1 MPDRRRAVFEKMIQ
15 DRMQLQRLELK
26 YQISEEMALAI
37 RDFISSYL
45 EVDEFGATRPNL
57 SYPVHSLYLDS
68 PSLATFRHT
77 INGNKNRY
85 KLRIRFYENR
95 PNAPVYFEIK
105 RRMNNAILKQRGAV
119 RREAVDRVLA
129 GQLPEPNEI
138 ASNDPRHLAGIQRFL
153 GLMIELQARPTA
165 HVAYLREAWMSPR
178 DNSVRVTMDREV
190 YFEPDPSTLMLAT
203 MAEPVLVFGRRVILE
218 LKFTG
223 RFPDWWNE
231 LIRVFGL
238 PQASAAK
245 YADGITCFG
254 EQRVRAI
261 VEAGPEAWVAQ
272 NRMVLQLPPKPTTT
286 TRTESSASLS
296 SA

>member
-1 MPDRRRAVFEKMIQ
+1 MSQ

-26 YQISEEMALAI
+26 YQISDEMALAV

-68 PSLATFRHT
+68 PTLATFRHT
-77 INGNKNRY
+77 INGNKNRF

-119 RREAVDRVLA
+119 RRDAVDQVLA

-138 ASNDPRHLAGIQRFL
+138 ASSDPRHLAGIQRFVS
-153 GLMIELQARPTA
+153 LMTELQARPTA

-178 DNSVRVTMDREV
+178 DNSVRVTMDRDV
-190 YFEPDPSTLMLAT
+190 FFEPDPTNLMLAT
-203 MAEPVLVFGRRVILE
+203 MVDPVLVFGRRVILE

-231 LIRVFGL
+231 LVRVFGL
-238 PQASAAK
+238 QQASAAK
-245 YADGITCFG
+245 YADGITCYG
-254 EQRVRAI
+254 EARVRSI
-261 VEAGPEAWVAQ
+261 VDAGPQAWIGQ
-272 NRMVLQLPPKPTTT
+272 NAMVPPTPTNPRAET
-286 TRTESSASLS
+286 SPSFSA
-296 SA
+296 A

>member
-1 MPDRRRAVFEKMIQ
+1 
-15 DRMQLQRLELK
+15 MQLQRLELK
-26 YQISEEMALAI
+26 YQISDEMALAV
-37 RDFISSYL
+37 RDFVSSYL

-77 INGNKNRY
+77 INGNKNRF

-119 RREAVDRVLA
+119 RRDAVDRILA

-138 ASNDPRHLAGIQRFL
+138 ASSDPRHLAGIQRFL
-153 GLMIELQARPTA
+153 GLMTDLQAVPTG

-178 DNSVRVTMDREV
+178 DNSVRVTMDRDV
-190 YFEPDPSTLMLAT
+190 YFEPDPTTLMLAT
-203 MAEPVLVFGRRVILE
+203 MVDPVLVFGRRVILE

-223 RFPDWWNE
+223 RYPDWWNE
-231 LIRVFGL
+231 LVRVFGL

-245 YADGITCFG
+245 YADGIACYG
-254 EQRVRAI
+254 ESRVKAAI
-261 VEAGPEAWVAQ
+261 AAGPDAWIALNREALSAPAQ
-272 NRMVLQLPPKPTTT
+272 PAPP
-286 TRTESSASLS
+286 RQAVSSA
-296 SA
+296 

>member
-1 MPDRRRAVFEKMIQ
+1 MSQ

-26 YQISEEMALAI
+26 YQVSDELALAI
-37 RDFISSYL
+37 RDFVSSYL

-68 PSLATFRHT
+68 PSLATYRHT
-77 INGNKNRY
+77 INGNKNRF

-129 GQLPEPNEI
+129 GQLPTPDEL
-138 ASNDPRHLAGIQRFL
+138 ASTDPKHLAGIQRFL
-153 GLMIELQARPTA
+153 TLMTELQARPTA

-178 DNSVRVTMDREV
+178 DNSVRVTLDREV
-190 YFEPDPSTLMLAT
+190 FFEPDPTTLMLAT
-203 MAEPVLVFGRRVILE
+203 MADPISVFGTRVILE

-223 RFPDWWNE
+223 RYPDWWNE
-231 LIRVFGL
+231 LVRVFGL

-245 YADGITCFG
+245 YADGIAKYG
-254 EQRVRAI
+254 EARVRSI
-261 VEAGPEAWVAQ
+261 VDAGPGAWIDR
-272 NRMVLQLPPKPTTT
+272 NRATEPPTPQAPTPPRVVLP
-286 TRTESSASLS
+286 A
-296 SA
+296 

>member
-1 MPDRRRAVFEKMIQ
+1 
-15 DRMQLQRLELK
+15 MQLQRLELK
-26 YQISEEMALAI
+26 YQISEEMALAV
-37 RDFISSYL
+37 RDFVSSYL

-68 PSLATFRHT
+68 PSLATYRRT
-77 INGNKNRY
+77 INGDKNRF

-119 RREAVDRVLA
+119 RREAVDSVLS
-129 GQLPEPNEI
+129 GQLPNPNEI
-138 ASNDPRHLAGIQRFL
+138 ASSDPRHLAGIQRFL

-178 DNSVRVTMDREV
+178 DNSVRVTMDRDV
-190 YFEPDPSTLMLAT
+190 YFEPDPTTLMLAT
-203 MAEPVLVFGRRVILE
+203 MADPVLVFGRRVILE

-223 RFPDWWNE
+223 RYPDWWNE

-245 YADGITCFG
+245 YVDGIACFG

-261 VEAGPEAWVAQ
+261 VEAGPVAWIAE
-272 NRMVLQLPPKPTTT
+272 NRMVLQPPPPSIAKPQN
-286 TRTESSASLS
+286 ESPASLS
-296 SA
+296 PA

>member
-1 MPDRRRAVFEKMIQ
+1 
-15 DRMQLQRLELK
+15 MQLQRLELK
-26 YQISEEMALAI
+26 YQISDEMALAV
-37 RDFISSYL
+37 RDFLSSYL

-68 PSLATFRHT
+68 PNLATYRHT
-77 INGNKNRY
+77 INGNKNRF

-138 ASNDPRHLAGIQRFL
+138 ASTDPKHLAGIQRFL
-153 GLMIELQARPTA
+153 GLMTELQARPTA
-165 HVAYLREAWMSPR
+165 HVAYLREAWMSSH
-178 DNSVRVTMDREV
+178 DNSIRVTMDREV
-190 YFEPDPSTLMLAT
+190 YFEPDPTTVMQAT
-203 MAEPVLVFGRRVILE
+203 MIDPILVFDDRVILE

-231 LIRVFGL
+231 LVRVFGL
-238 PQASAAK
+238 QQASAAK
-245 YADGITCFG
+245 YADGIACYG
-254 EQRVRAI
+254 ESRVRAA
-261 VEAGPEAWVAQ
+261 VAEGPEPWIARAQ
-272 NRMVLQLPPKPTTT
+272 ALQPPPTRLNDATQ
-286 TRTESSASLS
+286 SLS
-296 SA
+296 HA